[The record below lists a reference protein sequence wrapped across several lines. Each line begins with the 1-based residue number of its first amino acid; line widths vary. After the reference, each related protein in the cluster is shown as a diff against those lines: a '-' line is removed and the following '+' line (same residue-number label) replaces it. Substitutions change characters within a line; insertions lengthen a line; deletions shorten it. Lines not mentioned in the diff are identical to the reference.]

1 MFQRLFRIGVK
12 KKIYCYNGNKWKEK
26 KEREKEIVGH
36 GFCFILAQIQGCT
49 RSRERRLAR
58 NEIQPPTTSTPYG
71 GKRKK
76 KKEGE
81 EEEEEGGPR

>member
-1 MFQRLFRIGVK
+1 MER
-12 KKIYCYNGNKWKEK
+12 K